1 MSGRNDAPKREK
13 LYSRPRMVLR
23 RFAVFLIALVAVNHL
38 MQLGFLL
45 PVQAIRQVEERQG
58 APHGETLARLWTPE
72 VHRTHLVYLRAHEDA
87 VTLADTYLGLYGWM
101 GGFGWTLDCTEEL
114 PLYAG
119 EMTMYRDE
127 REGTVCY
134 YYGRVDD
141 PTIETVMISVRGE
154 LYDETTKT
162 AYWEE
167 AARLT
172 AEPEDFLERKGYRC
186 FLLSHII
193 TDWPYDSGRHA
204 WATGY
209 DAAGNV
215 VAEFEI
221 QEGTH
226 SYFG

>member
-1 MSGRNDAPKREK
+1 MSKQTAPKREK
-13 LYSRPRMVLR
+13 MYSRKRWVLR
-23 RFAVFLIALVAVNHL
+23 RFAVFLVALLTVNHFL
-38 MQLGFLL
+38 QMGFLL
-45 PVQAIRQVEERQG
+45 PIQAIRQVEERQG
-58 APHGETLARLWTPE
+58 APHGAVLDRLWTPE
-72 VHRTHLVYLRAHEDA
+72 VHRTHLVYLTASEEV
-87 VTLADTYLGLYGWM
+87 VTIADTYLSVYGWL
-101 GGFGWTLDCTEEL
+101 GGFGWSLDCTTGE

-127 REGTVCY
+127 REGTVCC

-141 PTIETVMISVRGE
+141 PTIETVAISVRGQV
-154 LYDETTKT
+154 YDETAQT
-162 AYWEE
+162 ARWEE

-172 AEPEDFLERKGYRC
+172 AEPEDFLEREGRRY
-186 FLLSHII
+186 FLLSHTI

-209 DAAGNV
+209 DAEGNV
-215 VAEFEI
+215 VTEFEI

>member
-1 MSGRNDAPKREK
+1 MRRKK
-13 LYSRPRMVLR
+13 LPTRRRRALR
-23 RFAVFLIALVAVNHL
+23 RLVLAAAVLLLSNHL
-38 MQLGFLL
+38 GVGLLL
-45 PVQAIRQVEERQG
+45 PIQAIREVEERQG
-58 APHGETLARLWTPE
+58 APHGAVLDRLWTPE
-72 VHRTHLVYLRAHEDA
+72 IHRTHLVYLTASEKA
-87 VTLADTYLGLYGWM
+87 VTIADTYLSVYGWI
-101 GGFGWTLDCTEEL
+101 GGFGWSLDCTTGE

-127 REGTVCY
+127 REGTVCC

-141 PTIETVMISVRGE
+141 PTIETVTISVRAE

>member
-1 MSGRNDAPKREK
+1 MSRKTLPTRRRRA
-13 LYSRPRMVLR
+13 LR
-23 RFAVFLIALVAVNHL
+23 RLVLAAAVLLLSNHL
-38 MQLGFLL
+38 GVGLLL
-45 PVQAIRQVEERQG
+45 PIQAIREVEERQG
-58 APHGETLARLWTPE
+58 APHGAVLDRLWTPE
-72 VHRTHLVYLRAHEDA
+72 IHRTHLVYLTASEKT
-87 VTLADTYLGLYGWM
+87 VTIVDTYLSVYGWI
-101 GGFGWTLDCTEEL
+101 GGFGWSLDCTTGE

-127 REGTVCY
+127 REGTVCC

-141 PTIETVMISVRGE
+141 PTIETVTISERGE

>member
-1 MSGRNDAPKREK
+1 MRRKK
-13 LYSRPRMVLR
+13 LPTRRRRALR
-23 RFAVFLIALVAVNHL
+23 RLVLAAAVLLLSNHL
-38 MQLGFLL
+38 LGVGLLL
-45 PVQAIRQVEERQG
+45 PVQAVRQVEERQG
-58 APHGETLARLWTPE
+58 APHGAVLDRLWTPE
-72 VHRTHLVYLRAHEDA
+72 IHRTHLVYLTASEKA
-87 VTLADTYLGLYGWM
+87 VTIADTYLSVYGWI
-101 GGFGWTLDCTEEL
+101 GGFGWSLDCTTGE

-127 REGTVCY
+127 REGTECC

-141 PTIETVMISVRGE
+141 PTIETVTISERGE

>member
-1 MSGRNDAPKREK
+1 MRRKK
-13 LYSRPRMVLR
+13 LPTRRRRALR
-23 RFAVFLIALVAVNHL
+23 RLVLAAAVLLLSNHL
-38 MQLGFLL
+38 LGVGLLL
-45 PVQAIRQVEERQG
+45 PIQAIRQVEERQG
-58 APHGETLARLWTPE
+58 APHGAVLDRLWTPE
-72 VHRTHLVYLRAHEDA
+72 IHRTHLVYLTASEKA
-87 VTLADTYLGLYGWM
+87 VTIADTYLSVYGWI
-101 GGFGWTLDCTEEL
+101 GGFGWSLDCTTGE

-127 REGTVCY
+127 REGTVCC

-141 PTIETVMISVRGE
+141 PTIETVTISVRGE

-162 AYWEE
+162 AYWED

>member
-1 MSGRNDAPKREK
+1 MSRKTLPTRRRRA
-13 LYSRPRMVLR
+13 LR
-23 RFAVFLIALVAVNHL
+23 RLVLAAAVLLLSNHL
-38 MQLGFLL
+38 LGVGLLL
-45 PVQAIRQVEERQG
+45 PIQAIRQVEERQG
-58 APHGETLARLWTPE
+58 APHGAVLDRLWTPE
-72 VHRTHLVYLRAHEDA
+72 IHRTHLVYLTASEKT
-87 VTLADTYLGLYGWM
+87 VTIADTYLSVYGWISA
-101 GGFGWTLDCTEEL
+101 FGWSLDCTTGE

-127 REGTVCY
+127 REGTVCC

-141 PTIETVMISVRGE
+141 PTIETVTISERGE

>member
-1 MSGRNDAPKREK
+1 MKKQESPKRERV
-13 LYSRPRMVLR
+13 YSRKRWVAR
-23 RFAVFLIALVAVNHL
+23 RFVWFLVALLAVNHFL
-38 MQLGFLL
+38 QLGFLL

-58 APHGETLARLWTPE
+58 APHGAVLDRLWTPE
-72 VHRTHLVYLRAHEDA
+72 IHRTHLVYLTASEKA
-87 VTLADTYLGLYGWM
+87 VTIADTYLSVYGWI
-101 GGFGWTLDCTEEL
+101 GGLGWSRDCTTGE

-127 REGTVCY
+127 REGTVCC

-141 PTIETVMISVRGE
+141 PTIETVTISERGE

>member
-1 MSGRNDAPKREK
+1 MKKQESPKRERV
-13 LYSRPRMVLR
+13 YSRKRWVAR
-23 RFAVFLIALVAVNHL
+23 CFVWFLVALLAVNHFL
-38 MQLGFLL
+38 QLGFLL

-58 APHGETLARLWTPE
+58 APHGAVLDRLWTPE
-72 VHRTHLVYLRAHEDA
+72 IHRTHLVYLTASEKA
-87 VTLADTYLGLYGWM
+87 VTIADTYLSVYGWI
-101 GGFGWTLDCTEEL
+101 GGFGWSLDCTTGE

-127 REGTVCY
+127 REGTVCC

-141 PTIETVMISVRGE
+141 PTIETVTISERGE

-162 AYWEE
+162 AYWED

>member
-1 MSGRNDAPKREK
+1 
-13 LYSRPRMVLR
+13 
-23 RFAVFLIALVAVNHL
+23 
-38 MQLGFLL
+38 
-45 PVQAIRQVEERQG
+45 
-58 APHGETLARLWTPE
+58 
-72 VHRTHLVYLRAHEDA
+72 
-87 VTLADTYLGLYGWM
+87 
-101 GGFGWTLDCTEEL
+101 
-114 PLYAG
+114 
-119 EMTMYRDE
+119 MT
-127 REGTVCY
+127 
-134 YYGRVDD
+134 
-141 PTIETVMISVRGE
+141 ISERGE

>member
-1 MSGRNDAPKREK
+1 MRRKK
-13 LYSRPRMVLR
+13 LPTRRRRALR
-23 RFAVFLIALVAVNHL
+23 RLVLAAAVLLLSNHL
-38 MQLGFLL
+38 LGVGLLL

-58 APHGETLARLWTPE
+58 APHGAVLDRLWTPE
-72 VHRTHLVYLRAHEDA
+72 IHRTHLVYLTASEKA
-87 VTLADTYLGLYGWM
+87 VTIADTYLSVYGWI
-101 GGFGWTLDCTEEL
+101 GGFGWSLDCTTGE

-127 REGTVCY
+127 REGTVCC

-141 PTIETVMISVRGE
+141 PTIETVTISERGE

>member
-1 MSGRNDAPKREK
+1 MRRKK
-13 LYSRPRMVLR
+13 LPTRRRRALR
-23 RFAVFLIALVAVNHL
+23 RLVLAAAVLLLSNHL
-38 MQLGFLL
+38 LGVGLLL
-45 PVQAIRQVEERQG
+45 PVQAVRQVEERQG
-58 APHGETLARLWTPE
+58 APHGAVLDRLWTPE
-72 VHRTHLVYLRAHEDA
+72 IHRTHLVYLTASEKT
-87 VTLADTYLGLYGWM
+87 VTIADTYLSVYGWISA
-101 GGFGWTLDCTEEL
+101 FGWSLDCTTGE

-127 REGTVCY
+127 REGTVCC

-141 PTIETVMISVRGE
+141 PTIETVTISVRAE

-172 AEPEDFLERKGYRC
+172 AEPEDFLERKGYRS